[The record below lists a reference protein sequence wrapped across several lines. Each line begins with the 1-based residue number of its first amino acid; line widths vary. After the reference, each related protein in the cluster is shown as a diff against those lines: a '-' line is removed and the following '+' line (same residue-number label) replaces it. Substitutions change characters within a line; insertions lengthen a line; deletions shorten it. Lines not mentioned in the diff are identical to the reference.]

1 MLPALI
7 AQVVPA
13 PWLGEGALAGLASFM
28 LAAFLN
34 EWIVSGKMYRQAKE
48 EAAKR
53 LTEEQARHAKELETA
68 QREIEY
74 WRGLAMESLGHAERA
89 VEQAGKLVEARR

>member
-1 MLPALI
+1 MESLLG
-7 AQVVPA
+7 QVVPA

-48 EAAKR
+48 EFAKR
-53 LTEEQARHAKELETA
+53 LAEEQARSTKELDAA

-74 WRGLAMESLGHAERA
+74 WRGLAMTSLGHAERA
-89 VEQAGKLVEARR
+89 VEQAGKLAGTR